1 MELDHQ
7 RISRILAE
15 QFEVA
20 VQQRNIASARFD
32 EVTRGIPSGLPHPD
46 GMQRIAN
53 ASAAYA
59 AALRDVARSVR
70 RITDFQI
77 RGIVPDDL
85 KSGS

>member
-1 MELDHQ
+1 
-7 RISRILAE
+7 
-15 QFEVA
+15 
-20 VQQRNIASARFD
+20 
-32 EVTRGIPSGLPHPD
+32 
-46 GMQRIAN
+46 MQRIAN